1 MTEIVGS
8 SCHEIVTLQ
17 STKLNKVLAPIRD
30 FADAV
35 SGEKKV
41 TISCVQPVL
50 CKIFAVL
57 AVTDKDGALAE
68 EMKQVL
74 AEDLKTR
81 YVDDRVKVLLDC
93 ATFLDVRFKDTFVGD
108 SNKVKQKLL
117 RDIETTTLGGS
128 GCLSS
133 TDQNPA
139 AASCD
144 LSTSELESGDE
155 GPAAKRKKPGSG
167 LKDLL
172 VNIRKERKDEITAS
186 TSTANTSSAA

>member
-1 MTEIVGS
+1 M
-8 SCHEIVTLQ
+8 
-17 STKLNKVLAPIRD
+17 
-30 FADAV
+30 
-35 SGEKKV
+35 
-41 TISCVQPVL
+41 TISCVHPVL
-50 CKIFAVL
+50 WKIFAVL
-57 AVTDKDGALAE
+57 AVSDKDGALAE

-81 YVDDRVKVLLDC
+81 YVDDRVKVLHDC

-133 TDQNPA
+133 IDKNPEVA
-139 AASCD
+139 PCD
-144 LSTSELESGDE
+144 LSTFVLESGDE
-155 GPAAKRKKPGSG
+155 GPAAKRKKTGSG

-172 VNIRKERKDEITAS
+172 ANI
-186 TSTANTSSAA
+186 